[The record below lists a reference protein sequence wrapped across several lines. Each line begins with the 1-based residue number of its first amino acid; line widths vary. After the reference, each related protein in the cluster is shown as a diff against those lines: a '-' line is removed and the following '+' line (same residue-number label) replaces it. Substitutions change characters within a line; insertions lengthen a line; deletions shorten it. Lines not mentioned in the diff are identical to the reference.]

1 MAAYGLLTMYNLTA
15 SIGVSQGSDPPGTW
29 TYAELAEGFDNIAE
43 ALNEV
48 VQQYFFL
55 SDKGFAKNHVTGM
68 APGGAL
74 LAIRLRITF
83 SVRNTDWIPTGSLL
97 SS

>member
-48 VQQYFFL
+48 VQQYFFFGQGIREKPR
-55 SDKGFAKNHVTGM
+55 DGNG
-68 APGGAL
+68 PGVYAHWE
-74 LAIRLRITF
+74 ARCWR
-83 SVRNTDWIPTGSLL
+83 SGSGLHFQ
-97 SS
+97 